1 MAVIP
6 YDTKEIRDKLFGP
19 KGSFHKAKN
28 DKPEDKPN
36 DDSKNRREM
45 SDVAKERQKRK
56 DAEAMLINKDATIE
70 EKTKAAED
78 LRKLNE
84 QQAQELEELRTK
96 VKDLEPVAET
106 YRKEEHRRRSLL
118 LEKIPKEERKDWQ
131 DADIRLLEKYVGK
144 APSQGGPDNSSGGKP
159 DFKKLINDSG
169 TDDGM
174 KSLNTAIEKHPQAF
188 EEYNKQGV
196 K

>member
-6 YDTKEIRDKLFGP
+6 FDSKEIRDKL
-19 KGSFHKAKN
+19 KGSFSKLKN
-28 DKPEDKPN
+28 GKGADDKTPTTDPKH
-36 DDSKNRREM
+36 RREM
-45 SDVAKERQKRK
+45 SDVAKEREKRK
-56 DAEAMLINKDATIE
+56 EAEATLANATATLE

-78 LRKLNE
+78 LRLLNE
-84 QQAQELEELRTK
+84 QKDVRIKELEAENAELK
-96 VKDLEPVAET
+96 PVAESA
-106 YRKEEHRRRSLL
+106 RKEEHRRRSIL
-118 LEKIPKEERKDWQ
+118 LEGIPKEERKEWQ
-131 DADIRLLEKYVGK
+131 DAPLALLEKYVGK
-144 APSQGGPDNSSGGKP
+144 AKTQGSDPSGGGGKP